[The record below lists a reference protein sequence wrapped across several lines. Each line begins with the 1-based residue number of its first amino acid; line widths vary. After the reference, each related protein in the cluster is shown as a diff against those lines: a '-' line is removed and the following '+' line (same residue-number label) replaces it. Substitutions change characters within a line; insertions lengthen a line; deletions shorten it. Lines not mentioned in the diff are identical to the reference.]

1 MRKTVI
7 LVILTLVA
15 LSGCKH
21 KKSEAEKNA
30 EAAQLQYEQTIIE
43 NAQAR
48 IIRANE
54 DLTAVGMMPLDTA
67 LTFEMMRTLHGKDL
81 EEFIDSIFETK
92 Q

>member
-1 MRKTVI
+1 MRKTLALIV
-7 LVILTLVA
+7 LMLVA

-43 NAQAR
+43 NAKAR
-48 IIRANE
+48 IIRDNA
-54 DLTAVGMMPLDTA
+54 DLEAVGMMPLDTA

-81 EEFIDSIFETK
+81 EEFIDSIFEK
-92 Q
+92 